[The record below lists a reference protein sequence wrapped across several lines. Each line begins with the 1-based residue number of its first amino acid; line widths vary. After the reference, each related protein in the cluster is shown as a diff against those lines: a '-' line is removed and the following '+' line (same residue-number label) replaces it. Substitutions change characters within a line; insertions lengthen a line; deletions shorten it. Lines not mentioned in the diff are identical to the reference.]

1 MNAILRTK
9 EATQECG
16 IVDALRCALGLEV
29 IILYCAGQV
38 GAGKPLQEC
47 VEGAV
52 GPDSDC
58 FDCICSAIES
68 AGFVC

>member
-1 MNAILRTK
+1 M
-9 EATQECG
+9 
-16 IVDALRCALGLEV
+16 
-29 IILYCAGQV
+29 YCAGQV